1 MREMLK
7 RKSFQEAKKKYDD
20 SLKNSCITTLLYKRF
35 KIKKYLSDIK
45 ENRLFKGQI
54 KSLKENK
61 PKI

>member
-35 KIKKYLSDIK
+35 EDKNIYLTLKKTD
-45 ENRLFKGQI
+45 
-54 KSLKENK
+54 SLKDKLNL
-61 PKI
+61 